1 MSKNTTH
8 RRRIPPMLFVCNEV
22 CAHRHVPVVG
32 AILEHGYSAPPQML
46 TLLKAPKCVYGI
58 RLAGT
63 VHDVGKIGVPTEIL
77 SKPGK
82 LRGEQVLLE
91 THILLVADV
100 AEAMSSHRPCRPG
113 LGIEKALMEIEAN
126 RGVLYDAQAVKPVW
140 GYSGNGGLRSIR
152 HIEETDAMDDI
163 PRSVCRDPIR
173 PMPVEVFLQVE
184 ALAALPHEEHI
195 VTG

>member
-1 MSKNTTH
+1 M
-8 RRRIPPMLFVCNEV
+8 PCLFDGSCTVQNDV
-22 CAHRHVPVVG
+22 LAVLMTP
-32 AILEHGYSAPPQML
+32 
-46 TLLKAPKCVYGI
+46 LKAPKCVHGI

-63 VHDVGKIGVPTEIL
+63 VNNAGKIGVPTEIL

-82 LRGEQVLLE
+82 LRGEQIRFE
-91 THILLVADV
+91 THILSVADV
-100 AEAMSSHRPCRPG
+100 IMSSHHPCHPG
-113 LGIEKALMEIEAN
+113 LRIEKARMEIEAN

-173 PMPVEVFLQVE
+173 PHASGGFSAGGSTGGS
-184 ALAALPHEEHI
+184 AL
-195 VTG
+195 